1 MRTDLKEVEQ
11 RIKAH
16 WYRDGIGDFVGGLVF
31 MLLGAY
37 FALVEFLG
45 ENSTW
50 GGLLEA
56 GFILV
61 FLGLFYFGRTVIK
74 ELKARYVFPRAGFVE
89 YRGEKEHQSSRR
101 FVALLLA
108 AVIAAVIVLVNSTP
122 GRVNWVVV
130 ITGILAGVILVFIQV
145 KSVGIRRFF
154 GYGIASALL
163 GIAFGLSGLADGY
176 ALGSYYGAMGLVLA
190 AIGFYVWQRF
200 LRDNPLP
207 EESLDEN

>member
-1 MRTDLKEVEQ
+1 MQTDLKEVEQ

-16 WYRDGIGDFVGGLVF
+16 WYRDGIADFIGGLVF
-31 MLLGAY
+31 MLLGAF
-37 FALVEFLG
+37 FALVELLG

-74 ELKARYVFPRAGFVE
+74 ELKARYVFPRAGYVE
-89 YRGEKEHQSSRR
+89 YREEKDNQSSRR
-101 FVALLLA
+101 LVAVVLA
-108 AVIAAVIVLVNSTP
+108 AVIAAVIVLMNSAP

-130 ITGILAGVILVFIQV
+130 ITGALAGVILVFIQV

-154 GYGIASALL
+154 GYGIVSALL
-163 GIAFGLSGLADGY
+163 GIAFGLSGLAGGY
-176 ALGSYYGAMGLVLA
+176 ALGSYYGVMGFVFV